1 MIDKQRLVD
10 WLLELTE
17 EPMITKEMAIALSV
31 VYGQVMAGVFD
42 YKEEHTDQSTEE
54 FVKVVRCKDCKFYYP
69 LDSNR
74 PYDCLYVEDVFG
86 DDYCSR
92 GKKR

>member
-17 EPMITKEMAIALSV
+17 EPMVTKEMAIALSV

-54 FVKVVRCKDCKFYYP
+54 FVRVVFCKNCFVYNKDHGICARDGFFM
-69 LDSNR
+69 N
-74 PYDCLYVEDVFG
+74 V